1 MPGWTFLFAL
11 LAVFGMITTVSEL
24 PRLAAAPIL
33 ASFVFSGLLA
43 TMLLLRVLRKRT

>member
-11 LAVFGMITTVSEL
+11 LAVFGLIVTVLEL
-24 PRLAAAPIL
+24 PRPAAAPII

-43 TMLLLRVLRKRT
+43 TILLLRVLRKRA